1 MDSERS
7 ARRKSIRA
15 ARDWLMGA
23 EDALAGQ
30 DDLAGDLKLMLAR
43 AELER
48 ASVFCRARMQRWSRR
63 LLPPLVAMAAVLAAV
78 SWQRAPVQEAHTVQ
92 ESQMAQ
98 GAENGVLHASAEPAA
113 PIAEEP
119 SAMGSGETTKPMD
132 FAAPL
137 RAEQPV
143 QEAPA
148 AAAVPQAAPAPPV
161 RAAQPS
167 PMPDRD
173 MQRLMQVG
181 GKILRE

>member
-1 MDSERS
+1 
-7 ARRKSIRA
+7 
-15 ARDWLMGA
+15 
-23 EDALAGQ
+23 
-30 DDLAGDLKLMLAR
+30 
-43 AELER
+43 
-48 ASVFCRARMQRWSRR
+48 
-63 LLPPLVAMAAVLAAV
+63 
-78 SWQRAPVQEAHTVQ
+78 
-92 ESQMAQ
+92 MAQ
-98 GAENGVLHASAEPAA
+98 GAENGVLHASAELAA

-143 QEAPA
+143 QEASA

>member
-7 ARRKSIRA
+7 AQRKSIRA

-48 ASVFCRARMQRWSRR
+48 ASVFCRARMRRLSRR

-78 SWQRAPVQEAHTVQ
+78 SWQRAPAQEAHTVQ
-92 ESQMAQ
+92 EAQMAQ
-98 GAENGVLHASAEPAA
+98 GAENGALHASAEPAA

-119 SAMGSGETTKPMD
+119 SAIGIGEATD
-132 FAAPL
+132 FAASL

-148 AAAVPQAAPAPPV
+148 AAAVPQAVPAPPV
-161 RAAQPS
+161 RTAQPS

>member
-1 MDSERS
+1 
-7 ARRKSIRA
+7 
-15 ARDWLMGA
+15 
-23 EDALAGQ
+23 
-30 DDLAGDLKLMLAR
+30 
-43 AELER
+43 
-48 ASVFCRARMQRWSRR
+48 
-63 LLPPLVAMAAVLAAV
+63 
-78 SWQRAPVQEAHTVQ
+78 
-92 ESQMAQ
+92 
-98 GAENGVLHASAEPAA
+98 
-113 PIAEEP
+113 
-119 SAMGSGETTKPMD
+119 MGSGAATEPMD

-143 QEAPA
+143 QEASA